1 MPPGAG
7 PSLLDEYQD
16 RQSGGQER
24 GLRRKPKAL
33 MWTFQDAVRCALPAL
48 CSPSLL
54 TDGPLLILQEPL
66 QLGDQPVALAASDE
80 LAVGSESQQ
89 VEGQLAHGGLG
100 LRVTA
105 VLAGGGPRTKPGSNT
120 FVSKGLPG
128 KPALGCSPC
137 QYDRLERNILAVGK
151 FLRPARSRC
160 SQRCKL

>member
-24 GLRRKPKAL
+24 GMRRKPKAP
-33 MWTFQDAVRCALPAL
+33 MWTFQDAVRHALPAP
-48 CSPSLL
+48 CSPCLL
-54 TDGPLLILQEPL
+54 TDGPLLVLQEPL

-80 LAVGSESQQ
+80 LAVGPESQQ

-100 LRVTA
+100 LGVTA

-120 FVSKGLPG
+120 FVSKGLPVSLPWGALPANMTDG
-128 KPALGCSPC
+128 K
-137 QYDRLERNILAVGK
+137 NILAVGK

-160 SQRCKL
+160 SQRCKW

>member
-24 GLRRKPKAL
+24 GLRRRPTAL
-33 MWTFQDAVRCALPAL
+33 MWTFHDAGRCSLPAPG
-48 CSPSLL
+48 SPSLL
-54 TDGPLLILQEPL
+54 TDGCLLVLQEPL
-66 QLGDQPVALAASDE
+66 QLGDQPVPLAASDE
-80 LAVGSESQQ
+80 LAVGPESQQ

-100 LRVTA
+100 LGVIA
-105 VLAGGGPRTKPGSNT
+105 VLAGGGPRTKPGNKT
-120 FVSKGLPG
+120 FVREGLPG
-128 KPALGCSPC
+128 KLALGRSPC
-137 QYDRLERNILAVGK
+137 QQDKLGKKILAGGK